1 MQRPEKIIAQL
12 LTLKNLTLSTAESI
26 TGGGIG
32 ATIVKVPGA
41 SRYYMGGVIAYDNR
55 IKKEILKVPERIIAS
70 FGAVS
75 PECAE
80 AMVRGVASLL
90 KTDTALAVTGI
101 AGPTGGSA
109 EKPIG
114 LVYAGFAVCGK
125 IHVKKY
131 LFRGSRSA
139 ILAETK
145 ATVLQDYIMLIKKGI
160 L

>member
-70 FGAVS
+70 
-75 PECAE
+75 
-80 AMVRGVASLL
+80 
-90 KTDTALAVTGI
+90 
-101 AGPTGGSA
+101 
-109 EKPIG
+109 
-114 LVYAGFAVCGK
+114 
-125 IHVKKY
+125 
-131 LFRGSRSA
+131 
-139 ILAETK
+139 
-145 ATVLQDYIMLIKKGI
+145 
-160 L
+160 